1 MENVFSKKNMLIFIP
16 ATVLGLLVNWT
27 MQISR
32 IHFNGNYLN
41 GFNAIFSTPGLLI
54 GALPISFYRSEIMAF
69 LIVTCAASFFL
80 FHRKKNRKIYRSG
93 TEHGSARWGTRE
105 DIKKFINPNH
115 SENIILSKTEFLS
128 METKIKDWESERNKN
143 TLIVGG
149 AGSGKTRN
157 IIKPNIMQMHS
168 NYIVT
173 DPKGL
178 IARQLGH
185 MLEKNGYN
193 ILIFNLVEFSQS
205 LKYNPL
211 KYVNKTSDVLE
222 LVETLIANTDGDN
235 TSSHGENKFFV
246 DAEKLLYQA
255 LIAAIIYDF
264 PEEEKNLPSM
274 VELLTMMEVRENDD
288 TFKNRVDIWF
298 DELREEHNKH
308 KLTSGTD
315 TETKKRVQF
324 LGYAIRQYDSFK
336 LSSGKTAKNIL
347 ISCAARLSSLN
358 EPEFAELLSEDE
370 INLDIF
376 AAKKGRT
383 ILFIIIPDTKKTYN
397 FAASMLYSQ
406 LFNRLCTV
414 ADTKYGGTL
423 PVPLRCILDEFAN
436 LGKIPNWEILIATI
450 RERGIS
456 AMMVLQTKSQLKS
469 MYDQHKSETII
480 GNCDSEVY
488 LGGKERSTIKE
499 ISESLGKQTISDF
512 NTSDSRGTNRSA
524 SINNSKLGR
533 ELLSQDELTVMPR
546 RKCIVQ
552 ISGLQPFYSDKYSIQ
567 DHPMYY
573 LHADNEKDKK
583 WFNVEDYLK
592 RSRERKIN
600 NEFLRLASIEAFN
613 KKVTKA
619 KNVRVNE
626 EPLKILFEGDE
637 IYAEMESDS

>member
-1 MENVFSKKNMLIFIP
+1 MENIFSKKNMLIFIP
-16 ATVLGLLVNWT
+16 ATILGLFINWT
-27 MQISR
+27 MYVSR
-32 IHFNGNYLN
+32 IHFDGNYLY
-41 GFNAIFSTPGLLI
+41 GFNSIFSNPSVLI
-54 GALPISFYRSEIMAF
+54 GALPLSFHRFEIMAF
-69 LIVTCAASFFL
+69 LIVTSAASFFL
-80 FHRKKNRKIYRSG
+80 YQRQRNRKVYRSG
-93 TEHGSARWGTRE
+93 AEYGSARWGTKE
-105 DIKKFINPNH
+105 DIKKFVNPNY

-128 METKIKDWESERNKN
+128 METRMKDWESERNKN

-193 ILIFNLVEFSQS
+193 ILIFNLVEFSRS

-211 KYVNKTSDVLE
+211 KYINRTSDVLK
-222 LVETLIANTDGDN
+222 LVETLITNTDGDN
-235 TSSHGENKFFV
+235 KSAQGENKFFV

-264 PEEEKNLPSM
+264 PKKERNLPSM

-288 TFKNRVDIWF
+288 TFKNRVDLWF
-298 DELREEHNKH
+298 DELREEQSKC
-308 KLTSGTD
+308 KITD
-315 TETKKRVQF
+315 DITPKTKKRVQF
-324 LGYAIRQYDSFK
+324 LGYAIRQYDSYK
-336 LSSGKTAKNIL
+336 LSAGKTAKNIL
-347 ISCAARLSSLN
+347 ISCAARLSALN

-370 INLDIF
+370 LNLDIF
-376 AAKKGRT
+376 ASKKGRT
-383 ILFIIIPDTKKTYN
+383 ILFIIIPDTNKTYN

-406 LFNRLCTV
+406 LFNRLCTI
-414 ADTKYGGTL
+414 ADTKHGGTL
-423 PVPLRCILDEFAN
+423 PIPLRCILDEFAN

-456 AMMVLQTKSQLKS
+456 AMMVLQTKAQLKA
-469 MYDQHKSETII
+469 MYDKNSETII

-533 ELLSQDELTVMPR
+533 ELFSQDELITMPR

-552 ISGLQPFYSDKYSIQ
+552 ISGLQPFYSDKYNIQ
-567 DHPMYY
+567 NHPMYY
-573 LHADNEKDKK
+573 LHADNENDKK
-583 WFNVEDYLK
+583 WFDVEDYLK

-600 NEFLRLASIEAFN
+600 NKFLSLASIEAFN
-613 KKVTKA
+613 KKTTKA
-619 KNVRVNE
+619 KKTRVNE
-626 EPLKILFEGDE
+626 NPLKILFEGDE
-637 IYAEMESDS
+637 VYAETELDS